1 MANAWLPLPTYGD
14 RMGEPLNPTL
24 TTRIRQL
31 LRPDFTRTV
40 LARRVAAG
48 GLVVLA
54 GVAALR
60 PDPGDQ
66 MSDVVVAAHDLGP
79 GLALSDSDVRIEK
92 RSAATIPDGAQ
103 TGTGTVVGATLAGP
117 ARRGEVLTDVRVLGS
132 RLSGLTAGPDAR
144 VVPLHLADA
153 AVLDLIRP
161 GDVVDVMGAA
171 DAGTEAKP
179 TLAASDAVVV
189 LVSPKQKAAGA
200 GDERVVLVALPAAA
214 AHALAAATLVQTVT
228 LTIH

>member
-1 MANAWLPLPTYGD
+1 MA
-14 RMGEPLNPTL
+14 ESLNPTL
-24 TTRIRQL
+24 PSRVRQF

-40 LARRVAAG
+40 LARRIAAG

-54 GVAALR
+54 GIAALR
-60 PDPGDQ
+60 PDPGDRR
-66 MSDVVVAAHDLGP
+66 SDVVVAAHDLSP
-79 GLALSDSDVRIEK
+79 GVALTAADMRIER
-92 RSAATIPDGAQ
+92 RSATTVPDGSQ
-103 TGTGTVVGATLAGP
+103 TTIDALVGTTLAGP

-132 RLSGLTAGPDAR
+132 RLAGLAAGPDAR

-171 DAGTEAKP
+171 DAGTDAKP
-179 TLAASDAVVV
+179 TLAASDAIVV

-200 GDERVVLVALPAAA
+200 GDDRVVLVALPASA
-214 AHALAAATLVQTVT
+214 AHSLAAATLVQTVT

>member
-1 MANAWLPLPTYGD
+1 LV
-14 RMGEPLNPTL
+14 
-24 TTRIRQL
+24 
-31 LRPDFTRTV
+31 RPDFTRTV
-40 LARRVAAG
+40 LARRIAAG

-54 GVAALR
+54 GIAALR
-60 PDPGDQ
+60 PDPGDRR
-66 MSDVVVAAHDLGP
+66 SEVVVAAHDLSP
-79 GLALSDSDVRIEK
+79 GVALTAADIRIEK
-92 RSAATIPDGAQ
+92 RSAATVPDGSQ
-103 TGTGTVVGATLAGP
+103 TTIDALVGTTLAGP

-132 RLSGLTAGPDAR
+132 RLSGLAAGPDAR

-171 DAGTEAKP
+171 DAGTDAKP

-200 GDERVVLVALPAAA
+200 GDDRVVLVALPAAA
-214 AHALAAATLVQTVT
+214 AHSLAAATLVQTVT

>member
-1 MANAWLPLPTYGD
+1 
-14 RMGEPLNPTL
+14 MGESLNPTL
-24 TTRIRQL
+24 PSRIRHM

-40 LARRVAAG
+40 VARRAVAGA
-48 GLVVLA
+48 LVVLA
-54 GVAALR
+54 GLAALR
-60 PDPGDQ
+60 PDPDHDRT
-66 MSDVVVAAHDLGP
+66 DVVVAAHDLSP
-79 GLALSDSDVRIEK
+79 GLTLDADAVKVEK
-92 RSAATIPDGAQ
+92 HSAATVPDGSL
-103 TGTGTVVGATLAGP
+103 TKVDDVIGATLAGP

-132 RLSGLTAGPDAR
+132 RLTGLSAGPDAR

-153 AVLDLIRP
+153 AVLDVIRP

-171 DAGTEAKP
+171 DGGGDPKP
-179 TLAASDAVVV
+179 TLAATNAVVV

-200 GDERVVLVALPAAA
+200 GDDRVVLVALPAAG